1 MNMSLLCKWWWKLE
15 HEEGLWQE
23 IVKTEY
29 LHNKSIFCVTHKNTN
44 SQIWSDLLKVRG
56 TYLQGRSIRTMNGK
70 KTRFQNDPWLY
81 ENTVY
86 TIVPTLFILC
96 EQREGIVGVVKSGEI
111 QITLE
116 DG

>member
-1 MNMSLLCKWWWKLE
+1 
-15 HEEGLWQE
+15 
-23 IVKTEY
+23 
-29 LHNKSIFCVTHKNTN
+29 
-44 SQIWSDLLKVRG
+44 
-56 TYLQGRSIRTMNGK
+56 MNGK

-81 ENTVY
+81 EKTVY